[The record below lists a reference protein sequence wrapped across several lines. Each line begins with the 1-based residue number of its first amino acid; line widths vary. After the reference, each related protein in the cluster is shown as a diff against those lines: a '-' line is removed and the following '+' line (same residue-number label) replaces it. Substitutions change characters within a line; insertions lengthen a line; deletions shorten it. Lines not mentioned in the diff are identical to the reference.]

1 MFFFIY
7 RNWFPNIQVA
17 HRTSFL
23 PSELTRGIF
32 WKLDKV
38 NFEAFKVFHYFFKH
52 HGWIPGWILT
62 CLDPKNLSVG
72 QKQPFQAP
80 PLQSLNTLMLQ
91 IIVELNFGAFK
102 VFQDFFKHQG
112 WTAGGILTYLDPK
125 VLTQK

>member
-1 MFFFIY
+1 MIWDQF
-7 RNWFPNIQVA
+7 NHLGQ
-17 HRTSFL
+17 
-23 PSELTRGIF
+23 
-32 WKLDKV
+32 
-38 NFEAFKVFHYFFKH
+38 
-52 HGWIPGWILT
+52 IPGWILT

-102 VFQDFFKHQG
+102 VFQDFLKHQG

-125 VLTQK
+125 ILTLAQK